1 MRVSDA
7 IALPLPSGERA
18 GVKGSDAKPSVQA
31 IGVAHPHP
39 TLSLK
44 GEGYRTRKMRTALAK
59 FLPGTGRGTARRVVE
74 GASLQTQHQEG
85 NPLHHA
91 ASRRGPRTGEELKAA
106 ALALL
111 LAGTTAVLPAPALAQ
126 NASSAALSVNNA
138 MHGGQLDVPLNK
150 SQILTVDRPFTK
162 ALVGNQEIADIL
174 PMSNRSL
181 YVLGKKMGTTS
192 LTLYDSKGNLIA
204 VVDIAVGPDVVGL
217 RRQLSEL
224 MPSEKIGA
232 RMSNEA
238 VVLTGTLSSAPAV
251 DRAVQIAHTYAGDK
265 IVNMLSV
272 GASQQV
278 MLEVR
283 FSEMTR
289 SAAKQIGINSAFISD
304 SGKFLG
310 GTGNNSVSTSLLT
323 DGAGRPIVDIGAISD
338 AFGVV
343 AGSFDIGKLNIT
355 GVLDALERKG
365 VVTTLAEPTLVALS
379 GETAS
384 FLAGGEFP
392 IPVAQDSG
400 GNGSGSRS
408 ITVEFK
414 PFGVS
419 LGFTPTVLEDGI
431 INLVVEPE
439 VSSIDPSASV
449 TISGLVV
456 PGLQTRRASTTLE
469 LRDGQS
475 FAIAG
480 LLRKD
485 FQDTVRQ
492 FPILGSIPIIGSL
505 FRSTGFQKAETE
517 LVIIV
522 TPRLVQPMKADQVSL
537 PTDRVLPPHE
547 LDLFLMGRTDKA
559 VGINPLNPDAMPPE
573 APKAPA
579 APAPKAGEPATGFSG
594 PNGYE
599 L

>member
-1 MRVSDA
+1 MARDFEATHPFGSSAGSSLSRTEVENGFA
-7 IALPLPSGERA
+7 PSSRYASSLLDKLEATEATRTERI
-18 GVKGSDAKPSVQA
+18 KGA
-31 IGVAHPHP
+31 
-39 TLSLK
+39 TLA
-44 GEGYRTRKMRTALAK
+44 T
-59 FLPGTGRGTARRVVE
+59 
-74 GASLQTQHQEG
+74 
-85 NPLHHA
+85 
-91 ASRRGPRTGEELKAA
+91 
-106 ALALL
+106 LALL
-111 LAGTTAVLPAPALAQ
+111 LTTATALPAAAQVQAPA
-126 NASSAALSVNNA
+126 ASTAALSVNNA

-150 SQILTVDRPFTK
+150 SQILSVDRPFAK

-174 PMSNRSL
+174 PMTNRSL
-181 YVLGKKMGTTS
+181 YVLGKKMGTTN
-192 LTLYDSKGNLIA
+192 LTLYDSRNNLIA
-204 VVDIAVGPDVVGL
+204 VVDVAVGPDVVGL

-224 MPSEKIGA
+224 MPAEKIGA
-232 RMSNEA
+232 RIANDA
-238 VVLTGTLSSAPAV
+238 VVLTGTVSSAPAI
-251 DRAVQIAHTYAGDK
+251 DRAVQIANTYAGDK
-265 IVNMLSV
+265 IVNMLSL

-289 SAAKQIGINSAFISD
+289 SAAKQIGVNNSFFSD
-304 SGKFLG
+304 SGKFSG
-310 GTGNNSVSTSLLT
+310 GTGNVSLL
-323 DGAGRPIVDIGAISD
+323 AGDNGEPII
-338 AFGVV
+338 AFGEILNSFGI
-343 AGSFDIGKLNIT
+343 ATGSFDIGKLNIT
-355 GVLDALERKG
+355 TMFDALERKG

-392 IPVAQDSG
+392 IPVAQEGGSG
-400 GNGSGSRS
+400 GSGGGRT

-419 LGFTPTVLEDGI
+419 LGFTPTVLEDGV

-449 TISGLVV
+449 TINGLVI

-475 FAIAG
+475 FALAG

-492 FPILGSIPIIGSL
+492 FPILGSIPIIGAL
-505 FRSTGFQKAETE
+505 FRSSGFQKAETE

-522 TPRLVQPMKADQVSL
+522 TPRLVQPVKADQIVL

-579 APAPKAGEPATGFSG
+579 PAPAAGEPATGFSG